1 MAPHELT
8 HFVSLFADR
17 MPPHELTH
25 WSEAD
30 RYEQMRLALAAADEE
45 IRTLKISYD
54 IRGSSILKL
63 KANQQ
68 RLTSHLANQRECIR
82 QLQETRREKDALIA
96 TIQARVAVL
105 NVEIAEA
112 GERGP
117 SATTREGGSRL
128 QSGTTVD
135 FRLTSARPPPPHSP
149 SVPTCSR
156 KNLHHGVHL
165 VQ

>member
-96 TIQARVAVL
+96 TIQARVAGNL
-105 NVEIAEA
+105 CGDCGAALCLATRAWRARQRGFIA
-112 GERGP
+112 
-117 SATTREGGSRL
+117 GSV
-128 QSGTTVD
+128 VD
-135 FRLTSARPPPPHSP
+135 APP
-149 SVPTCSR
+149 
-156 KNLHHGVHL
+156 L
-165 VQ
+165 